1 MTARRWARRRP
12 HSAAAALFCALG
24 TLCLLAL
31 SVAPALAN
39 CQPVARAPGVEAG
52 VIRAGFAPPV
62 SGTVSS
68 LERYL
73 HRAQGLPTAPPPE
86 GEVEVTYLGHSSFL
100 IRTPK
105 GASAIT
111 DYNGY
116 IRSALPP
123 DIVTMNHAHETHYT
137 DIIEP
142 GVKHVLRGWTT
153 AEGGY
158 PRHNVLY
165 RDLRVRNVA
174 TNIRGISGGTEFAG
188 NSIFIFEIGDLCL
201 AHLGHLHHQLTES
214 HLGRIGAIDILFV
227 AIDDNST
234 MPQAEYAEVIRALK
248 PRVVIPMHYF
258 DEGLLNQFYNLLAP
272 QGYVARPHSSQT
284 IRFAKRRLPK
294 RAVILLPGGGF

>member
-1 MTARRWARRRP
+1 MERRTP
-12 HSAAAALFCALG
+12 
-24 TLCLLAL
+24 LAL
-31 SVAPALAN
+31 SIPVVAGALAIAATLIAALPMAALAN
-39 CQPVARAPGVEAG
+39 CQPVAKLPDLRPG
-52 VIRAGFAPPV
+52 ILRAGFHGPRPFAAPRRP
-62 SGTVSS
+62 
-68 LERYL
+68 RHL
-73 HRAQGLPTAPPPE
+73 HRVQGLPTAPPPK
-86 GEVEVTYLGHSSFL
+86 GNVEVTYLGHSSFL

-116 IRSALPP
+116 VRSPLPP
-123 DIVTMNHAHETHYT
+123 AIVTMNHAHDSHYT
-137 DIIEP
+137 DFIEP

-153 AEGGY
+153 AEKGY
-158 PRHNVLY
+158 PRYNLLY

-174 TNIRGISGGTEFAG
+174 TNIRGVAGGTEFAG
-188 NSIFIFEIGDLCL
+188 NSIFIFEVGDLCL

-234 MPQAEYAEVIRALK
+234 MPQAEYAKVIRALK

-258 DEGLLNQFYNLLAP
+258 DEYGLNQFYGLLKP
-272 QGYVARPHSSQT
+272 QGYVPMPHTSRT
-284 IRFAKRRLPK
+284 IRFSKRTLPK

>member
-1 MTARRWARRRP
+1 MLAGAF
-12 HSAAAALFCALG
+12 ALAALLVAG
-24 TLCLLAL
+24 L
-31 SVAPALAN
+31 STAALAN
-39 CQPVARAPGVEAG
+39 CQPVVQLPELRPHIQRARFAGPQPFAAPG
-52 VIRAGFAPPV
+52 R
-62 SGTVSS
+62 
-68 LERYL
+68 LRHL
-73 HRAQGLPTAPPPE
+73 HRAQGLPTAPPPK
-86 GEVEVTYLGHSSFL
+86 GHVEVTYLGHSSFL

-116 IRSALPP
+116 VRSPLPP
-123 DIVTMNHAHETHYT
+123 DIVTMNHAHDSHYT

-153 AEGGY
+153 AEKGY
-158 PRHNVLY
+158 PRYNLMH
-165 RDLRVRNVA
+165 RDMRVRNVA

-188 NSIFIFEIGDLCL
+188 NSIFIFEVGDLCL

-234 MPQAEYAEVIRALK
+234 MPQVEYAKVIKALK

-258 DEGLLNQFYNLLAP
+258 DEYGLNQFYGLLKP
-272 QGYVARPHSSQT
+272 QGYVPMPHNSRT
-284 IRFAKRRLPK
+284 IRFSKRTLPK

>member
-1 MTARRWARRRP
+1 MAQGIARVLRISVLAGAI
-12 HSAAAALFCALG
+12 AAAAPLVGPLAG
-24 TLCLLAL
+24 T
-31 SVAPALAN
+31 ALAN
-39 CQPVARAPGVEAG
+39 CQPVVQLPDLRPHIQRARFAGPRPFAGPG
-52 VIRAGFAPPV
+52 R
-62 SGTVSS
+62 
-68 LERYL
+68 LRHL
-73 HRAQGLPTAPPPE
+73 HRAQGLPTAPPPK
-86 GEVEVTYLGHSSFL
+86 GHVEVTYLGHSSFL

-116 IRSALPP
+116 VRSPLPP
-123 DIVTMNHAHETHYT
+123 DIVTMNHAHDSHYT

-153 AEGGY
+153 AEKGY
-158 PRHNVLY
+158 PRYNLMH
-165 RDLRVRNVA
+165 RDMRVRNVA
-174 TNIRGISGGTEFAG
+174 TNIRGITGGTEFAG
-188 NSIFIFEIGDLCL
+188 NSIFIFEVGDLCL

-234 MPQAEYAEVIRALK
+234 MPQVEYAKVIKALK

-258 DEGLLNQFYNLLAP
+258 DEYGLNQFYGLLKP
-272 QGYVARPHSSQT
+272 QGYVPMPHNSRT
-284 IRFAKRRLPK
+284 IRFSKRTLPK